1 MTLATTLTTTP
12 QQYSITDLSVEFA
25 VTTRTLRFYEEKGLL
40 NPARDGKKRMYSPAD
55 RTRLVLILRGKRLG
69 LSLQE
74 SSEII
79 GLYDPSSNNGQ
90 QLLLLINRIQA
101 KKLGLEQQRRDLDD
115 MISEMDNWLDRYR
128 EELQSST
135 PTLPREQI

>member
-1 MTLATTLTTTP
+1 MV
-12 QQYSITDLSVEFA
+12 QQYSISDLSLEFS

-40 NPARDGKKRMYSPAD
+40 NPKRDGQKRCYSVAD

-79 GLYDPSSNNGQ
+79 GLYDPSSNNEQ
-90 QLLLLINRIQA
+90 QLLLLIDRIRH
-101 KKLGLEQQRRDLDD
+101 KKAALERQRQDLDD
-115 MISEMDNWLDRYR
+115 MIHEMNQWLERYHQELKANHSPQSERTG
-128 EELQSST
+128 EQS
-135 PTLPREQI
+135 R

>member
-1 MTLATTLTTTP
+1 MV
-12 QQYSITDLSVEFA
+12 QQYSISDLSLEFS

-40 NPARDGKKRMYSPAD
+40 NPKRDGQKRWYSVAD

-79 GLYDPSSNNGQ
+79 GLYDPSSNNEQ
-90 QLLLLINRIQA
+90 QLLLLIDRIQH
-101 KKLGLEQQRRDLDD
+101 KKLALERQRQDIDD
-115 MISEMDNWLDRYR
+115 MIREMDQWLERYHQ
-128 EELQSST
+128 ELKANHCLLSERTGEQS
-135 PTLPREQI
+135 R